1 MNAHTDTDTQMN
13 VYHAYISKPHEGS
26 QEDGPG
32 VRAAHIQHVVL
43 AHSEGIAAWETNS
56 CSYTSIHAPSS

>member
-1 MNAHTDTDTQMN
+1 MHTDADTHMN
-13 VYHAYISKPHEGS
+13 VYYAYISKPHEGS

-43 AHSEGIAAWETNS
+43 AHSEGIAAWETDS
-56 CSYTSIHAPSS
+56 CSYTSIDAPSS